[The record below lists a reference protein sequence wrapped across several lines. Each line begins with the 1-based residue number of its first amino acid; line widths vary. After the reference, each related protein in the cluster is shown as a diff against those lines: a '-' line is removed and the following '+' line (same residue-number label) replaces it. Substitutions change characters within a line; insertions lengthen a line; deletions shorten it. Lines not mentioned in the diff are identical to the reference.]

1 MTGKRRKQ
9 NLPPGGNKTCR
20 PSDEARAAG
29 WCKIVLSQF
38 IVKAIYCEC
47 KLLGQFGDAVDA
59 DIEQGSGD
67 NFGLME
73 VTVPDKLSAFKAFA
87 LVVAGEMF
95 AVYGEGAAIK
105 YLQFA
110 ALNLFDCGV
119 NSFLSA
125 GCASLA
131 EGGDLNS
138 VVGIAVAP
146 ILLGLNTVSP
156 ASYFA

>member
-131 EGGDLNS
+131 EGGRSEQRCWNS
-138 VVGIAVAP
+138 RGT
-146 ILLGLNTVSP
+146 NP
-156 ASYFA
+156 ARAFCRS